1 MLRCILCDYRDAYI
15 LVNGTITVNNT
26 GGADADANNTNK
38 KVIFKHCAPFI
49 NCISE
54 INNTQVDDAKNID
67 ILIPMYSLIENTD
80 NYSKTSESLW
90 QYWEDI
96 PAVNN
101 NGETVNFAVN
111 NLTDSFNF
119 KAKVIGQTAD
129 NRTKDIE
136 IMFLLIWGELLK
148 CL

>member
-1 MLRCILCDYRDAYI
+1 MLKCILCDYRDAYI

-49 NCISE
+49 NCICE

-67 ILIPMYSLIENTD
+67 ILIPMYNLIENTD

-119 KAKVIGQTAD
+119 KAKVISQTAD